1 MRSLQRWRV
10 LVLGAALAACSPV
23 SENGESEDVR
33 RRAVDFRLEQLGG
46 GEVELS
52 QWSGKPVILDFW
64 ATWCP
69 PCEFQVPELNALYRD
84 HREANDVGIFGIS
97 IDEGGPEIVREWAAE
112 KGVDYP
118 ILLSDGDL
126 ARQYGAV
133 GFPTFV
139 LIAPDGRVEWTHAG
153 VIDRE
158 DIESRLAKFATGP

>member
-1 MRSLQRWRV
+1 MRASLRWPA

-23 SENGESEDVR
+23 SENGSSDDVR
-33 RRAVDFRLEQLGG
+33 REAVGFRLEQLGG
-46 GEVELS
+46 GEVELAD
-52 QWSGKPVILDFW
+52 WSGKPVILDFW

-69 PCEFQVPELNALYRD
+69 PCEYQVPELNALYQA

-97 IDEGGPEIVREWAAE
+97 IDEDGPEIVSEWVAE

-139 LIAPDGRVEWTHAG
+139 LIAPDGRVDWTHAG

-158 DIESRLAKFATGP
+158 DIESRLAKFIPTP